1 MYTSVMLFGVNEVA
15 PREEYELAL
24 ISIFM
29 LISAMFNA
37 VVFGTMAVLVQE
49 ISKKTIEFQD
59 KLDTANTAMKNL

>member
-15 PREEYELAL
+15 VREESELAL
-24 ISIFM
+24 ISVAM
-29 LISAMFNA
+29 LISAMYNA

-49 ISKKTIEFQD
+49 ISKKTLEFQE